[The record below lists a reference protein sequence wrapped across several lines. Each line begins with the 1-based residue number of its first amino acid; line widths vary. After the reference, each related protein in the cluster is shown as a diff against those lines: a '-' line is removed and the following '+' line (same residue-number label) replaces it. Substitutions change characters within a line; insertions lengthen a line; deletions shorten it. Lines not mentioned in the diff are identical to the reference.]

1 MSQIATG
8 MVAELSAFFA
18 VSAPVMLILAVLTAL
33 AVKHFLADFAL
44 QTAYQAAN
52 KGRYLHPGGLTHV
65 ATHGVLSVAALAPLT
80 LEPFGL
86 AFSALLMLCAA
97 EVVAHYHIDVVKARL
112 SAGLDPARSWFWIA
126 FGFDQLLHGLTYL
139 AMTVY
144 IAAQLGL

>member
-1 MSQIATG
+1 MSQNATG
-8 MVAELSAFFA
+8 MLADLSASLA
-18 VSAPVMLILAVLTAL
+18 VSAPVMVVLAVLTAL

-44 QTAYQAAN
+44 QTGYQAAN

-65 ATHGVLSVAALAPLT
+65 ATHGVLSVAVLAPLT

-86 AFSALLMLCAA
+86 GLGALLVLCAA
-97 EVVAHYHIDVVKARL
+97 EIVVHYHIDVVKARL

-126 FGFDQLLHGLTYL
+126 LGFDQLLHGLTYL

-144 IAAQLGL
+144 IAAELGL